1 MFLQIF
7 RFEMAYHVRQPLIY
21 VISVILF
28 LLSFGDTVS
37 DNISIGGVLSNI
49 NINSPYNLVI
59 TLSSLSFITALL
71 AGVVYASSPIVRDFD
86 HKVAELFFTT
96 RVSKFD
102 YLFGRFCGAFVFC
115 VLVYFASLLG
125 VLLGEFMPW
134 LDPERLG
141 PVRLDAYWFA
151 TWAIAIP
158 NLLFIAALVFLI
170 ATLTRSLIA
179 SYVVLVLMLVLSA
192 VIGTLADPD
201 DIRLLSLLDPFG
213 DFAIQDITR
222 YWTPFQRN
230 EMLVPLEGNFLYNR
244 LLIAG
249 LLLACIGAAYHLFPF
264 SIDFAQRKAPWW
276 RRQQKTPAATA
287 AVAIPVPSGVVSAA
301 KPTIHRHFAFRAQ
314 CEQFYSL
321 LKIEIHNILIGKAFL
336 MLAIIGMVQVVVG
349 AYFGLEGLYGTNIYP
364 TTSALLNVING
375 SYSLPLIA
383 VIVFYSSELLVREK
397 QLRVAEMLDSMPFPN
412 WVVIAAKLGGI
423 ILVIAFMLLAAMA
436 AGILVQIAKG
446 YYSIELG
453 HYVLGLF
460 SFFQFPIWFTCVIA
474 VFAQVVTGNR
484 YLGMFLVVVYLV
496 ILLFVTQM
504 GFEHNLYLFN
514 TPQIAWSI
522 FTGFGPNLTAFLWY
536 SLYWSLFCVL
546 LLIVMHLLWQRGS
559 DSGSRFRWRS
569 IRARLSRPIVM
580 LASACAFGIV
590 LSGGYIYYNTN
601 VLNPYITRID
611 IEERTAD
618 YEKAYKQYADLP
630 YPDAE
635 RVYAEVDIFPELS
648 EAHIEGHYVMRNNN
662 AFALTQLHMTVPA
675 YITINALGIPNATQ
689 TLADKDLGYYIY
701 ELNPPLQPGESFQ
714 LDFDLDWLTPGFVN
728 NNPTTSVLS
737 NGTFFN
743 NTEVMP
749 LPGYQQDRELVD
761 NNRRR
766 RYDLPPAQRMARIDD
781 PIRRDIGLGTRR
793 RVEFETIVSTSDA
806 QIAVAPGYLQREW
819 QEAGRR
825 YFHYKMDAPIW
836 PFVAFLSADYA
847 VKADQWNDVKLE
859 VYYKHEVNVERM
871 LEASKKSLD
880 YFTRNFSPYQYQ
892 QYRIF
897 EFPIQRGTFAQ
908 SFPNTIPFSEGIGF
922 VADIRDPENIDYVFY
937 VTAHE
942 LAHQWWG
949 HQVAGADVQGAAVI
963 TETLSQYSALMV
975 MEKEYGPHQMRRFL
989 KYELDRYLSNR
1000 GSEVIEEMPLMLVEN
1015 QGYIHYRKGSL
1026 VMYALRDYLGE
1037 ETVNQI
1043 LRDMIAAYG
1052 FQGPPY
1058 PTTRD
1063 FISIIRSHAAPEYQD
1078 LITDLF
1084 EKIVLFDL
1092 RADDSSYRQLPDGS
1106 FEVTINVAAT
1116 KFEADG
1122 QGQETAVP
1130 LDLPID
1136 IAVLGEEDEATK
1148 QPAVLYMEKQR
1159 ITQQTQS
1166 FTVQVPTR
1174 PVSVG
1179 IDPFNKLIDRNP
1191 DDNTRRLGDEG
1202 ALSEVTGSADAASA
1216 LQTGP

>member
-71 AGVVYASSPIVRDFD
+71 AGVVYASSPILRDFD
-86 HKVAELFFTT
+86 YKVAELFLTT

-115 VLVYFASLLG
+115 VLVYLASLLG

-141 PVRLDAYWFA
+141 PTRLDAYWFA
-151 TWAIAIP
+151 SWAIAIP
-158 NLLFIAALVFLI
+158 NLLFVAALVFLI

-179 SYVVLVLMLVLSA
+179 SYVVLVLLLVFSA
-192 VIGTLADPD
+192 VIGTLADPE

-244 LLIAG
+244 FLIVG
-249 LLLACIGAAYHLFPF
+249 LLLASIGAAYYLFPF
-264 SIDFAQRKAPWW
+264 SIDFARQRNLWW
-276 RRQQKTPAATA
+276 RREQTALASAA
-287 AVAIPVPSGVVSAA
+287 AVNPVPPVAA
-301 KPTIHRHFAFRAQ
+301 SETMPAIRTHFDFRAQ

-336 MLAIIGMVQVVVG
+336 MLAIIGMVQVVVT
-349 AYFGLEGLYGTNIYP
+349 AYFGLDSLYGTDIYP
-364 TTSALLNVING
+364 TTSALLDVING
-375 SYSLPLIA
+375 TYSLPLIA

-397 QLRVAEMLDSMPFPN
+397 HLRVAEMLDSMPYPN

-423 ILVIAFMLLAAMA
+423 ILVVAFMLLAAMV

-446 YYSIELG
+446 YYAIELG
-453 HYVLGLF
+453 HYLLGLF

-474 VFAQVVTGNR
+474 VFAQVLTGNR
-484 YLGMFLVVVYLV
+484 YVGMFLVVVYLA
-496 ILLFVTQM
+496 ILLFVRQL
-504 GFEHNLYLFN
+504 GFEHNLYLFS
-514 TPQIAWSI
+514 TPQIPWSI
-522 FTGFGPNLTAFLWY
+522 FTGFDPNLTAFLWY

-546 LLIVMHLLWQRGS
+546 LLIAMHLLWQRGI
-559 DSGSRFRWRS
+559 DAGSRFRWHS

-580 LASACAFGIV
+580 LASVCAIGIV
-590 LSGGYIYYNTN
+590 LSGSYIYYNTN
-601 VLNPYITRID
+601 VLNTYLTRID

-618 YEKAYKQYADLP
+618 YEKAYKQYVDLP

-635 RVYAEVDIFPELS
+635 RIYAEVDIYPEAA

-662 AFALTQLHMTVPA
+662 AFALTQLHMSMPPYV
-675 YITINALGIPNATQ
+675 TINSLQIPHATQ

-701 ELNPPLQPGESFQ
+701 ALDPPMQPGEVYKIN
-714 LDFDLDWLTPGFVN
+714 FDLDWLTPGFVN
-728 NNPTTSVLS
+728 NNPTTSLLS

-749 LPGYQQDRELVD
+749 LPGYQKDRELVD

-766 RYDLPPAQRMARIDD
+766 SYDLPPAERMARIDD
-781 PIRRDIGLGTRR
+781 PSHHDNGLITRR
-793 RVEFETIVSTSDA
+793 RVEFEAIVSTSAD

-819 QEAGRR
+819 QEDGRR
-825 YFHYKMDAPIW
+825 YFQYKMDAPIW

-859 VYYKHEVNVERM
+859 VYYKHETNVDRM
-871 LEASKKSLD
+871 LEASRKSLD
-880 YFTRNFSPYQYQ
+880 YFTSNFSPYQYQ

-897 EFPIQRGTFAQ
+897 EFPIQRGVFAQ

-922 VADIRDPENIDYVFY
+922 VADIRDPETIDYVFY

-949 HQVAGADVQGAAVI
+949 HQVAGADVQGSAVI

-1043 LRDMIAAYG
+1043 LRDMIAEYG

-1063 FISIIRSHAAPEYQD
+1063 FIAIIRRHAGPEQQN

-1092 RADDSSYRQLPDGS
+1092 RAEDSSYRQLPDGS

-1122 QGQETAVP
+1122 QGQETSVP

-1136 IAVLGEEDEATK
+1136 IAVLGEEDAETK
-1148 QPAVLYMEKQR
+1148 QPAVIHMEKRR
-1159 ITQQTQS
+1159 ISQPTQS
-1166 FTVQVPTR
+1166 FTLQVPTR

-1191 DDNTRRLGDEG
+1191 DDNIKRLGDEV
-1202 ALSEVTGSADAASA
+1202 AVTDNA
-1216 LQTGP
+1216 LQTSP